1 MGANMIVAILA
12 AAALAQWTGPR
23 TVEYRGPG
31 FFCGGGY
38 SVSLGP
44 GERAL
49 VLPQGQAPQATR
61 LVFSAGEVNVQS
73 GARPQ
78 PGPVVRRYG
87 GTVVTR
93 AGDSEGV
100 TYIVSDETGFGLR
113 VTSSAFHGPKSDRWF
128 FNKANFAD
136 RADEGVNCLAGFSN

>member
-1 MGANMIVAILA
+1 MIVLAFA
-12 AAALAQWTGPR
+12 AAALAQPLWTGPR
-23 TVEYRGPG
+23 TVEYVGPG
-31 FFCGGGY
+31 NFCGGGY
-38 SVSLGP
+38 RVALGP

-61 LVFSAGEVNVQS
+61 FVFSAGEVNVQS

-87 GTVVTR
+87 GTVVTQ
-93 AGDSEGV
+93 ASDGDGI
-100 TYIVSDETGFGLR
+100 TYIVSDDTGFGLR

-136 RADEGVNCLAGFSN
+136 HADEGANCLAGRSN

>member
-1 MGANMIVAILA
+1 MIVTMLA

-31 FFCGGGY
+31 NFCGGGY
-38 SVSLGP
+38 RVALGV

-61 LVFSAGEVNVQS
+61 FVLSGGEVNVQS

-78 PGPVVRRYG
+78 PGPVIRRYG
-87 GTVVTR
+87 GTVVTQ
-93 AGDSEGV
+93 ANDGNGI

-113 VTSSAFHGPKSDRWF
+113 VTSNTFQGPKRDRWF

-136 RADEGVNCLAGFSN
+136 HADEGAGCLAGFSN

>member
-1 MGANMIVAILA
+1 MIVAMLA
-12 AAALAQWTGPR
+12 AAALAQPLWTGPR

-38 SVSLGP
+38 RVSLGP

-61 LVFSAGEVNVQS
+61 FVFAKGEVNVQS

-87 GTVVTR
+87 GTVVTQ
-93 AGDSEGV
+93 ANDGDGI
-100 TYIVSDETGFGLR
+100 TYIVSDDTGFGLR
-113 VTSSAFHGPKSDRWF
+113 VTSSLFHGPKSDRWF

-136 RADEGVNCLAGFSN
+136 HADEGVSCLAGFSN